1 MKLALSSS
9 ISKIDEFVKE
19 NLGIPIQELIRK
31 SGEAVAKAVCLKLEK
46 GKKVVVLAGK
56 GNNGADGYAAAIS
69 LIDDYTVVIVDV
81 LGIGLKSV
89 DGKYF
94 YDEYLRKGG
103 TILNYQTDKSCVE
116 EIKSAD
122 CVVDAIFGT
131 GFKGEMP
138 EKIKELAFVVRAMVG
153 AHKIAVDVPL
163 GINADN
169 GSVSDSAIY
178 VGSTVQLSYVKPGII
193 SYPAKAFV
201 GKIIYDDLELPMSE
215 IERAFEFNYRATDE
229 RMAKEILPQRAS
241 NSNKGSFGKLLLFT
255 GSAKYRGAAHLGTEA
270 ALRTGVGIV
279 TYAGTRAICSE
290 LSSKYP
296 EVIYKPYKATE
307 RFTEADIKSIVE
319 LSNEHSATLIG
330 SGSGNTEGLLNLV
343 LALLASNGTPI
354 VLDAD
359 AINALSSMGDDGIA
373 AIKNAKREVIIT
385 PHPLEFARISQDE
398 VSHVQLHRLEMAEK
412 FAKEN
417 NCVVVLKG
425 AGTIISNGHNTYIDS
440 TGTSALAKAG
450 SGDVLAGVIASFIA
464 QGGIEPIEAAALA
477 VYFHSKAGE
486 NLSTEL
492 SSYGV
497 TPSDLPC
504 EIARCIATIEKKQK
518 GNEDL

>member
-19 NLGIPIQELIRK
+19 NLGIQTRELINK
-31 SGEAVAKAVCLKLEK
+31 SGEAVAKAVRLKLEN

-56 GNNGADGYAAAIS
+56 GNNGADGYAAAIF
-69 LIDDYTVVIVDV
+69 LLPDYDVVVVDV
-81 LGIGLKSV
+81 LGMGLKNN
-89 DGKYF
+89 DGKHF
-94 YDEYLRKGG
+94 YQTYVEKGG
-103 TILNYQTDKSCVE
+103 KILNYETDKSVLE
-116 EIKSAD
+116 VIKSAD

-138 EKIKELAFVVRAMVG
+138 EKIKEIAFAVRAMVG

-163 GINADN
+163 GVNADN

-201 GKIIYDDLELPMSE
+201 GKIIYDDLDLPMRE
-215 IERAFEFNYRATDE
+215 IESEFEFNYRAIDE
-229 RMAKEILPQRAS
+229 RMAKEILPKREE
-241 NSNKGSFGKLLLFT
+241 NSNKGSFGKLLLVT

-270 ALRTGVGIV
+270 ALRSGVGVV
-279 TYAGTRAICSE
+279 TYLGTRAICSE
-290 LSSKYP
+290 LAAKFP
-296 EVIYKPYKATE
+296 EVIYKPEKAID
-307 RFTEADIKSIVE
+307 RFTESDIRAIVE
-319 LSNEHSATLIG
+319 LSNIHSATLIG
-330 SGSGNTEGLLNLV
+330 SGSNNTDGLLKLV
-343 LALLASNGTPI
+343 LALLSSEGTPLI
-354 VLDAD
+354 LDAD
-359 AINALSSMGDDGIA
+359 AINALSSIGENGIR
-373 AIKNAKREVIIT
+373 AIREAKRKVVIT
-385 PHPLEFARISQDE
+385 PHPLEFARISQNE
-398 VSHVQLHRLEMAEK
+398 VSYVQLHRLEVAEK

-417 NCVVVLKG
+417 NCLVILKG

-440 TGTSALAKAG
+440 TGTSALSKAG

-464 QGGIEPIEAAALA
+464 QGKLSLIDASALA

-486 NLSTEL
+486 NLSYEF

-504 EIARCIATIEKKQK
+504 EIARCISAIEKTK
-518 GNEDL
+518 